1 MSCENVNC
9 EENSLHNINSDDILD
24 KIDDLEV
31 NYIGW
36 SAEISECEGN
46 NENADCSLGSEISC
60 LYN

>member
-24 KIDDLEV
+24 KIDDLQE

-36 SAEISECEGN
+36 SAEVSECEGN
-46 NENADCSLGSEISC
+46 YENADCSLESEISC